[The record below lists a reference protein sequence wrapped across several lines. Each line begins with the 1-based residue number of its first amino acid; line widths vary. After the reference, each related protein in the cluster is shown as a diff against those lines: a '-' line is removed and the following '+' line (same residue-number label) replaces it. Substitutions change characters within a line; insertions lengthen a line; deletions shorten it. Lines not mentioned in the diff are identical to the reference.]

1 MTESP
6 GSSPSDRG
14 SLLHWQLAL
23 YPQNHLDR
31 RNLILHGLTVPI
43 FMLGNLAL
51 LAALPLASGWLALAG
66 PLAMIGAMAIQGRGH
81 RMEMQPPVPFR
92 GPLDVF
98 ARIFAEQ
105 WVTFPRFVLSGGF
118 ARAWRSTVPH

>member
-1 MTESP
+1 MTESL
-6 GSSPSDRG
+6 GSTASDRG
-14 SLLHWQLAL
+14 SLLPWQLAH

-31 RNLILHGLTVPI
+31 RNLILHGLTVPL

-51 LAALPLASGWLALAG
+51 LTALPLANGWLALAG
-66 PLAMIGAMAIQGRGH
+66 PLAMLAAIAIQGRGH
-81 RMEMQPPVPFR
+81 RLETHPPMPFR

-118 ARAWRSTVPH
+118 AHAWREVA

>member
-1 MTESP
+1 MTESR
-6 GSSPSDRG
+6 GSTPSDRG
-14 SLLHWQLAL
+14 SLLPWQLAH

-31 RNLILHGLTVPI
+31 RNLILHVLTVPL

-51 LAALPLASGWLALAG
+51 LAALPLMSGWLALAG
-66 PLAMIGAMAIQGRGH
+66 ALAMLAAIAIQGRGH
-81 RMEMQPPVPFR
+81 RREVQPPMPFR

-98 ARIFAEQ
+98 ARILAEQ

-118 ARAWRSTVPH
+118 ARAWRSI